1 MTAARWAA
9 GGLVPLA
16 ATGAV
21 LAALPWVVGTGI
33 YSLRITTL
41 MLIQITYAVA
51 FNIVFG
57 HTKQLFLCV
66 GALAG
71 ASAYLSVILVRD
83 LQLAPVAAIGLGTLA
98 AAAVGACLSYVAA
111 RRGLGVIFVGIVTLV
126 VSLIFQN
133 LLLGLR
139 RYTNGETGI
148 VTQGLGVGLAGAATA
163 GYYVLLVVLLAALG
177 LYRWLIAGRPGLAFG
192 ALSEDELTAEL
203 AGIDV
208 TRYKVLA
215 AAIGSGLI
223 GLTGALFADFNG
235 FISPSVFSLAHVDIV
250 VLIALLLGG
259 VRTLLGPV
267 VGGAV
272 FALIDELVRPFGQAT
287 VLAYGVLLIV
297 LFLAFR
303 QGLVPTLRRKVRV
316 PLP

>member
-1 MTAARWAA
+1 MRERPRSRRMIPV
-9 GGLVPLA
+9 LV
-16 ATGAV
+16 TGAV
-21 LAALPWVVGTGI
+21 LALLPWVFGTGG

-41 MLIQITYAVA
+41 MLVMIIYTVA
-51 FNIVFG
+51 FNIIFG
-57 HTKQLFLCV
+57 HTRQLFLCL

-71 ASAYLSVILVRD
+71 LSAYLSVILVREAR
-83 LQLAPVAAIGLGTLA
+83 LAPAAGIALGTL
-98 AAAVGACLSYVAA
+98 GAGTLGALLSYVAA
-111 RRGLGVIFVGIVTLV
+111 RRGLGVIFAGIVTLV

-148 VTQGLGVGLAGAATA
+148 VTQGLGVGLAGYPVVA
-163 GYYVLLVVLLAALG
+163 YYALLALLVLALG
-177 LYRWLIAGRPGLAFG
+177 VYRWLMDGRPGLAFG

-215 AAIGSGLI
+215 AAVGSGLI
-223 GLTGALFADFNG
+223 GLAGALFADFNG
-235 FISPSVFSLAHVDIV
+235 FISPSIFSLAHIDIV

-259 VRTLLGPV
+259 MRTLLGPV
-267 VGGAV
+267 IGAAA
-272 FALIDELVRPFGQAT
+272 FTLIDELVRPFGQAT

-303 QGLVPTLRRKVRV
+303 QGLVPFVRRLARV
-316 PLP
+316 PVP

>member
-1 MTAARWAA
+1 MTGRP
-9 GGLVPLA
+9 GLGRVALVLGTGVILA
-16 ATGAV
+16 
-21 LAALPWVVGTGI
+21 LLPGIFGTGI

-41 MLIQITYAVA
+41 MLVMIIYTVA
-51 FNIVFG
+51 FNIIFG
-57 HTKQLFLCV
+57 HTKQLFLCL

-71 ASAYLSVILVRD
+71 LSAYLSVILMRE
-83 LQLAPVAAIGLGTLA
+83 LKLAP
-98 AAAVGACLSYVAA
+98 AAAVAVGTLGAGALGALLSYVAA
-111 RRGLGVIFVGIVTLV
+111 RRGLGIIFVGIVTLV

-148 VTQGLGVGLAGAATA
+148 VTQGLGFGLAGHTAAA
-163 GYYVLLVVLLAALG
+163 YYVFLVLLVLALWV
-177 LYRWLIAGRPGLAFG
+177 YQWLMAGRPGLAFG

-215 AAIGSGLI
+215 ATVGSGLI
-223 GLTGALFADFNG
+223 GLAGALFADFNE
-235 FISPSVFSLAHVDIV
+235 FISPSIFSLAHVDIV

-259 VRTLLGPV
+259 MRTLLGPV
-267 VGGAV
+267 IGAAA
-272 FALIDELVRPFGQAT
+272 FTLIDELVRPFGQAT

-303 QGLVPTLRRKVRV
+303 EGLVPFLRRLTRIPV
-316 PLP
+316 P

>member
-1 MTAARWAA
+1 MSQLHFGRAAPV
-9 GGLVPLA
+9 L

-21 LAALPWVVGTGI
+21 LALLPWIVGTGI

-41 MLIQITYAVA
+41 MLVMIIYTVA

-57 HTKQLFLCV
+57 HTRQLFLCL

-71 ASAYLSVILVRD
+71 LSAYLSVILMREVK
-83 LQLAPVAAIGLGTLA
+83 LAPAAAIALGTLSA
-98 AAAVGACLSYVAA
+98 AALGAALSYVAA
-111 RRGLGVIFVGIVTLV
+111 RRGLGIIFVGIVTLV

-139 RYTNGETGI
+139 QYTNGETGI
-148 VTQGLGVGLAGAATA
+148 VTQGLGFGLAARAVAA
-163 GYYVLLVVLLAALG
+163 YYVFLVLLLLALG
-177 LYRWLIAGRPGLAFG
+177 IYQWLMGGRPGLAFG
-192 ALSEDELTAEL
+192 ALSEDEMTAEL

-215 AAIGSGLI
+215 AAIGSSII
-223 GLTGALFADFNG
+223 GLAGALFADVNG
-235 FISPSVFSLAHVDIV
+235 FISPTVFTLAHVDIV

-259 VRTLLGPV
+259 MRTLLGPV
-267 VGGAV
+267 IGAAA
-272 FALIDELVRPFGQAT
+272 FTLIDELVRPFGQAT
-287 VLAYGVLLIV
+287 VLAYGILLIV

-303 QGLVPTLRRKVRV
+303 QGLVPFVRRVTRV
-316 PLP
+316 PVP

>member
-1 MTAARWAA
+1 MRPPAILRATTPVA
-9 GGLVPLA
+9 V
-16 ATGAV
+16 TGAV
-21 LAALPWVVGTGI
+21 LAVLPWVVGTGI
-33 YSLRITTL
+33 YSLRIATL
-41 MLIQITYAVA
+41 MLVQIVYTVA
-51 FNIVFG
+51 FNLVFG

-71 ASAYLSVILVRD
+71 TAAYLWVILVRHAG
-83 LQLAPVAAIGLGTLA
+83 LSPVAAMVAGTLA
-98 AAAVGACLSYVAA
+98 TAALGAALSYISA

-133 LLLGLR
+133 LVLGLR

-148 VTQGLGVGLAGAATA
+148 ATQGLGLGLGSAPLAS
-163 GYYVLLVVLLAALG
+163 YYVFLALVLVALG
-177 LYRWLIAGRPGLAFG
+177 LYRWLLASRPGLAFG

-215 AAIGSGLI
+215 AAVGSGLV
-223 GLTGALFADFNG
+223 GLAGALFADVNG
-235 FISPSVFSLAHVDIV
+235 FISPSVFALAHVDVV

-259 VRTLLGPV
+259 MRTLLGPV
-267 VGGAV
+267 VGGAL
-272 FALIDELVRPFGQAT
+272 FALVDELVRPFGQAT
-287 VLAYGVLLIV
+287 VLAYGVLLVV
-297 LFLAFR
+297 LFLLFR
-303 QGLVPTLRRKVRV
+303 EGLVPTLRRVARL